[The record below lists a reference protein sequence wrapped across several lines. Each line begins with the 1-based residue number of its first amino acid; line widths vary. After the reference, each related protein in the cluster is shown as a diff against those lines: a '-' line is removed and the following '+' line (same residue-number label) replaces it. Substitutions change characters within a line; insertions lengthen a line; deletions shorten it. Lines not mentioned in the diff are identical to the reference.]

1 MLPDASVTAHFVMED
16 GMPDHRSG
24 HRPDYHVESSYAQ
37 PMAAVFTALVNE
49 LGQERWLR
57 NADRSAATE
66 PPRAGLPRAG
76 LPRVG
81 LPRAGLKFG
90 YRQAQRFYSG
100 QVLEC
105 IRPVSIVIVERYT
118 GPAGSIVAR
127 QRWRVNP
134 LDMATQLSGRLQLE
148 TNRFARLQWRFWSAH
163 FRSRVKRT
171 CSRVGKM
178 LSCATVDDRAA
189 TSGTAA
195 RGELY
200 SGSIGQRNGSISM
213 VNANTISV
221 NGKPIL
227 R

>member
-1 MLPDASVTAHFVMED
+1 
-16 GMPDHRSG
+16 MPDHRRD
-24 HRPDYHVESSYAQ
+24 HRVESSYAQ
-37 PMAAVFTALVNE
+37 PMAAVFAALVSE
-49 LGQERWLR
+49 LGQQRWLR
-57 NADRSAATE
+57 NADRSAAT
-66 PPRAGLPRAG
+66 GLPRAG
-76 LPRVG
+76 LR
-81 LPRAGLKFG
+81 FG

-134 LDMATQLSGRLQLE
+134 MDTTTQLSGRLQLE
-148 TNRFARLQWRFWSAH
+148 TNRFARLQLRFWSAH
-163 FRSRVKRT
+163 FRSRAART

-178 LSCATVDDRAA
+178 LRCTAVDDRDAPA
-189 TSGTAA
+189 RAGT
-195 RGELY
+195 LSQTY

-213 VNANTISV
+213 VSANTTSV

>member
-1 MLPDASVTAHFVMED
+1 
-16 GMPDHRSG
+16 MPD

-37 PMAAVFTALVNE
+37 PMAAVFAALVSE
-49 LGQERWLR
+49 LGQQRWLR
-57 NADRSAATE
+57 NGDQSAAT
-66 PPRAGLPRAG
+66 GLPRAG
-76 LPRVG
+76 LR
-81 LPRAGLKFG
+81 FG

-134 LDMATQLSGRLQLE
+134 LDTATQLSGRLQLE
-148 TNRFARLQWRFWSAH
+148 TNRFARLQLRFWSAH
-163 FRSRVKRT
+163 FKSRAART
-171 CSRVGKM
+171 CSRVGKI
-178 LSCATVDDRAA
+178 LSSAGVDDGDAPVPA
-189 TSGTAA
+189 GQPGTP
-195 RGELY
+195 GHSY
-200 SGSIGQRNGSISM
+200 SGSIGQRNGSISI
-213 VNANTISV
+213 VSANTTSV